1 MPEVTVYTGN
11 FCGFCTQVKALL
23 ERRGI
28 PYTELS
34 VEDEPGLREKLLA
47 RSGRRTLPQVFVGE
61 RYIGG
66 ADELRALDASG
77 ELTQLMQ
84 NRGMTMAEQ
93 NTVPPGAGDTPTNGQ
108 GPAVALQTVY
118 IKDLSFEAP
127 KGPFLPAQTQDPKI
141 SLNLSTLSSNVGQ
154 DAHEVILSV
163 TIEAKAGDI
172 AVYLAE
178 VKQAGVFLVR
188 GFGADETRRI
198 LGSFAPNILF
208 PYIRQTVSDV
218 VVKGGF
224 PPFLLPHV
232 NFDALFERSLQ
243 EQAAR
248 QPGQPPAEQTN

>member
-1 MPEVTVYTGN
+1 MADQITPPTGI
-11 FCGFCTQVKALL
+11 G
-23 ERRGI
+23 
-28 PYTELS
+28 
-34 VEDEPGLREKLLA
+34 EPA
-47 RSGRRTLPQVFVGE
+47 
-61 RYIGG
+61 
-66 ADELRALDASG
+66 A
-77 ELTQLMQ
+77 
-84 NRGMTMAEQ
+84 
-93 NTVPPGAGDTPTNGQ
+93 NGQ

-127 KGPFLPAQTQDPKI
+127 KGPFVATQAQDPKI
-141 SLNLSTLSSNVGQ
+141 SLNLSTMSNTVGQ
-154 DAHEVILSV
+154 DAHEVVLTV
-163 TIEAKAGDI
+163 TLEAKNGDV

-218 VVKGGF
+218 VSKGGF

-232 NFDALFERSLQ
+232 NFDALFERSMQ

-248 QPGQPPAEQTN
+248 QSQAAPAPEQPN

>member
-1 MPEVTVYTGN
+1 M
-11 FCGFCTQVKALL
+11 
-23 ERRGI
+23 
-28 PYTELS
+28 
-34 VEDEPGLREKLLA
+34 
-47 RSGRRTLPQVFVGE
+47 
-61 RYIGG
+61 
-66 ADELRALDASG
+66 AD
-77 ELTQLMQ
+77 
-84 NRGMTMAEQ
+84 Q
-93 NTVPPGAGDTPTNGQ
+93 NTTPAGAGEGSTNGQ

-127 KGPFLPAQTQDPKI
+127 KGPFLPAQVQDPKI
-141 SLNLSTLSSNVGQ
+141 SLNLSTVSNSVGQ
-154 DAHEVILSV
+154 DAHEVVLTV
-163 TIEAKAGDI
+163 TLEAKNGDV

-188 GFGADETRRI
+188 GFGVDETRRI

-218 VVKGGF
+218 VTKGGF

-248 QPGQPPAEQTN
+248 QAQPPPEQAN

>member
-1 MPEVTVYTGN
+1 M
-11 FCGFCTQVKALL
+11 
-23 ERRGI
+23 
-28 PYTELS
+28 
-34 VEDEPGLREKLLA
+34 
-47 RSGRRTLPQVFVGE
+47 
-61 RYIGG
+61 
-66 ADELRALDASG
+66 AD
-77 ELTQLMQ
+77 
-84 NRGMTMAEQ
+84 Q
-93 NTVPPGAGDTPTNGQ
+93 NTTPAGAGDPPTNGQ

-127 KGPFLPAQTQDPKI
+127 KGPFLPAQVQDPKI
-141 SLNLSTLSSNVGQ
+141 SLNLSTMSNAVGQ
-154 DAHEVILSV
+154 DAHEVILTV
-163 TIEAKAGDI
+163 TLEAKNGDV

-218 VVKGGF
+218 VTKGGF

-243 EQAAR
+243 EQASR
-248 QPGQPPAEQTN
+248 QGQPAPEQTN